1 MTGWLAGCRT
11 VYPLAYTSV
20 TRVQI
25 SKNFISSNE
34 REGTKNVFVLPKISS
49 KSNNA
54 KKISMPSSLN
64 KSEDDGTVSYAA
76 KENRKAQEIMMYVN
90 ERRIRG

>member
-1 MTGWLAGCRT
+1 MTDWLAGCRT
-11 VYPLAYTSV
+11 VYPLRTYTFE

-25 SKNFISSNE
+25 SFLQTKE
-34 REGTKNVFVLPKISS
+34 RERKTFLFFRKLAAKATMP
-49 KSNNA
+49 